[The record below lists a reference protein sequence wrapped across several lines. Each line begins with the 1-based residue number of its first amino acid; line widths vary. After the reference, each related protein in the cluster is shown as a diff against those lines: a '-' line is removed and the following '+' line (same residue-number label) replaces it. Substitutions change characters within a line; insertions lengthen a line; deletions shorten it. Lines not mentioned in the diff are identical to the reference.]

1 MFEEQS
7 GNNSGVGSFERGTRV
22 TIHMAGSGRQ
32 VLKDDGSSQVAAG
45 SPASRT
51 WPAPSG
57 FLLDLSTDADS
68 DAASLR
74 RLAEAAAVALTDFAG
89 VQIDC
94 VAMLASA
101 QQAPIRAA
109 NNGRAAGLGYLEQE
123 LDGGPLAHAVAADGP
138 VVVEA
143 AGTARWDVYRR
154 RFLEAGYGEVLAVP
168 LRLEPGRTAAIAFFT
183 PPDVRFGAD
192 AVSCATW
199 FAGVASQ
206 SLKLALEVRSVRSAG
221 DNLKRLLE
229 SRTSIDVACGV
240 IMERNRCSY
249 ADAFSLLANTSH
261 QRNKQVRE
269 MAEGMLK
276 TLPSGPPRTR
286 FQV

>member
-1 MFEEQS
+1 MT
-7 GNNSGVGSFERGTRV
+7 VHVTGT
-22 TIHMAGSGRQ
+22 GRQ
-32 VLKDDGSSQVAAG
+32 VLKDDGGRQAAAG
-45 SPASRT
+45 SAASRT

-74 RLAEAAAVALTDFAG
+74 RLAEAAAMALTDFAG

-94 VAMLASA
+94 AAMLAPA
-101 QQAPIRAA
+101 QRASLRAA

-143 AGTARWDVYRR
+143 AGTAARWDAYRR

-168 LRLEPGRTAAIAFFT
+168 LRLEPGSTAALAFFA

-192 AVSCATW
+192 VVSRASW

-240 IMERNRCSY
+240 IMGRNRCSY
-249 ADAFSLLANTSH
+249 TEAFGLLANASS

-269 MAEGMLK
+269 VAEGILK
-276 TLPSGPPRTR
+276 TMPSGPPGTR